1 MPYADLREFL
11 KTLEREGELARI
23 KEPVSPIL
31 EISEVTDRVS
41 KTPGGGK
48 ALLFEK
54 VEGYSVPVLTNML
67 GSEKRIK
74 LALGY
79 ENLEDIGWKL
89 YRLLRPEIPN
99 TFLEKLKRLPELK
112 KLNDSLPRIVR
123 KGPVKENIIREK
135 INVLDFPIP
144 KCWPE
149 DGGRYITFGQ
159 VITKDPESGVRNVG
173 LYRVQ
178 VLSERELALHWQ
190 IHKDGNHHY
199 WKAKRLGKK
208 LEVAI
213 AIGGDPV
220 LSYVA
225 SAPLPPEVD
234 EYLFAGLIRE
244 EGVELVKGET
254 VELEYP
260 AHAEI
265 VIEGYVDPQEELVDE
280 GPFGDHTGFYTPVD
294 KYPKMHITAILHRDN
309 PIYLS
314 TLVGRPPQEDKYIGW
329 ATERIFLPLIKFNL
343 PEVVDYHLPAE
354 GCFHNF
360 CFVSIKKRYP
370 GHAFKVAYALLGLGL
385 MSLEKVIVVFD
396 EWVNVHSMEE
406 VLWAWGNNM
415 DPSRDVLILK
425 GPIDVLDHSTSQVGF
440 GGKMVIDAT
449 TKWKE
454 EGYTRE
460 WPKVI
465 EMSKEA
471 KEKIDKLWD
480 RIKYQIYGDNRG
492 A

>member
-1 MPYADLREFL
+1 
-11 KTLEREGELARI
+11 ER
-23 KEPVSPIL
+23 VSPLL
-31 EISEVTDRVS
+31 EITEITDRVC
-41 KTPGGGK
+41 KMKGGGK
-48 ALLFEK
+48 ALLFEN

-67 GSEKRIK
+67 GSERRIK

-89 YRLLRPEIPN
+89 YKLLRPEIPN

-112 KLNDSLPRIVR
+112 KLNDSLPRIV
-123 KGPVKENIIREK
+123 KKAPVKENIIKDK
-135 INVLDFPIP
+135 INILDFPVL

-159 VITKDPESGVRNVG
+159 VITKDPESGIRNVG

-199 WKAKRLGKK
+199 WKAKRLNKR

-244 EGVELVKGET
+244 EGVELVRGET

-265 VIEGYVDPQEELVDE
+265 VIEGYVDPQEPLVDE

-294 KYPKMHITAILHRDN
+294 KYPKMHITAIVHRDN
-309 PIYLS
+309 PIYLA
-314 TLVGRPPQEDKYIGW
+314 TIVGRPPQEDKYIGW

-385 MSLEKVIVVFD
+385 MSLEKFIVVFD
-396 EWVNVHSMEE
+396 EWIDVHNIEE
-406 VLWAWGNNM
+406 VLWAWGNNV
-415 DPSRDVLILK
+415 DPQRDVLILK
-425 GPIDVLDHSTSQVGF
+425 GPIDVLDHSTNHVGF

-465 EMSKEA
+465 QMDPA
-471 KEKIDKLWD
+471 VKEKIDKLWQKLG
-480 RIKYQIYGDNRG
+480 ISEP
-492 A
+492 

>member
-1 MPYADLREFL
+1 MPYKDLREFL
-11 KTLEREGELARI
+11 KVLEKEGELLRI
-23 KEPVSPIL
+23 KEPLSPIL
-31 EISEVTDRVS
+31 EITELTDRVS
-41 KTPGGGK
+41 KLPNGGK

-89 YRLLRPEIPN
+89 YKLLRPEIPN
-99 TFLEKLKRLPELK
+99 TFLEKLKRIPELK
-112 KLNDSLPRIVR
+112 KLNDSLPRVMK
-123 KGPVKENIIREK
+123 KGPVKENVIRDN
-135 INVLDFPIP
+135 INILEFPVL

-159 VITKDPESGVRNVG
+159 VITKDPESGIRNIG

-199 WKAKRLGKK
+199 WKAKKLGKK
-208 LEVAI
+208 MEVAI

-244 EGVELVKGET
+244 EGVELLKGET
-254 VELEYP
+254 VDLEYP

-265 VIEGYVDPQEELVDE
+265 VIEGYVYPQEHLVDE

-294 KYPKMHITAILHRDN
+294 KYPKMHITAIVHRDN

-314 TLVGRPPQEDKYIGW
+314 TIVGRPPQEDKYLGW

-396 EWVNVHSMEE
+396 DWVNVHDIQE

-415 DPSRDVLILK
+415 DPSRDVLILR
-425 GPIDVLDHSTSQVGF
+425 GPIDVLDHSTNSVGF

-465 EMSKEA
+465 EMSKEV
-471 KEKIDKLWD
+471 KDKIDSLWQ
-480 RIKYQIYGDNRG
+480 RLKF
-492 A
+492 

>member
-1 MPYADLREFL
+1 MSYTDLREFL

-41 KTPGGGK
+41 KTPAGGK

-123 KGPVKENIIREK
+123 KGPVKENIIKEK

-159 VITKDPESGVRNVG
+159 VITKDPESGIRNVG

-396 EWVNVHSMEE
+396 EWVNVHNMEE

-465 EMSKEA
+465 EMSKEV

-480 RIKYQIYGDNRG
+480 RIKYQIYGDNRR

>member
-1 MPYADLREFL
+1 LD
-11 KTLEREGELARI
+11 
-23 KEPVSPIL
+23 
-31 EISEVTDRVS
+31 
-41 KTPGGGK
+41 
-48 ALLFEK
+48 
-54 VEGYSVPVLTNML
+54 
-67 GSEKRIK
+67 
-74 LALGY
+74 
-79 ENLEDIGWKL
+79 
-89 YRLLRPEIPN
+89 
-99 TFLEKLKRLPELK
+99 KLKKLPELK
-112 KLNDSLPRIVR
+112 KLNDALPKVV
-123 KGPVKENIIREK
+123 KDGPIREVIKREK
-135 INVLDFPIP
+135 IDVFEFPILQ
-144 KCWPE
+144 CWPE

-159 VITKDPESGVRNVG
+159 VITKDPESGIRNVG

-178 VLSERELALHWQ
+178 VLSPTELALHWQ

-199 WKAKRLGKK
+199 WKAKRLKK
-208 LEVAI
+208 RLDVAI

-244 EGVELVKGET
+244 EGVELIKGIT
-254 VELEYP
+254 VDLEYP

-265 VIEGYVDPQEELVDE
+265 VIEGYVDPEEPLVDE

-294 KYPKMHITAILHRDN
+294 KYPKMHITAILHRRD
-309 PIYLS
+309 PIYVA
-314 TLVGRPPQEDKYIGW
+314 TIVGKPPQEDKYIGW

-385 MSLEKVIVVFD
+385 MSLTKHVVVFD
-396 EWVNVHSMEE
+396 EDINVHDFGE
-406 VLWAWGNNM
+406 VLWAWGNNV
-415 DPSRDVLILK
+415 DPSRDVQILK
-425 GPIDVLDHSTSQVGF
+425 GPIDVLDHSTNEVGF
-440 GGKMVIDAT
+440 GGKMIIDAT

-454 EGYTRE
+454 EGYTRQ

-465 EMSKEA
+465 EMSEEVKKRIDA
-471 KEKIDKLWD
+471 IWDKL
-480 RIKYQIYGDNRG
+480 NL
-492 A
+492 

>member
-1 MPYADLREFL
+1 MPYKDLREFL
-11 KTLEREGELARI
+11 KVLEKEGELLRI
-23 KEPVSPIL
+23 KEPLSPIL
-31 EISEVTDRVS
+31 EITELTDRAS
-41 KTPGGGK
+41 KLPNGGK

-89 YRLLRPEIPN
+89 YKLLRPEIPN
-99 TFLEKLKRLPELK
+99 TFLEKLKRIPELK
-112 KLNDSLPRIVR
+112 KLNDSLPRVIK
-123 KGPVKENIIREK
+123 KGPVKENVIRDN
-135 INVLDFPIP
+135 INILEFPVL

-159 VITKDPESGVRNVG
+159 VITKDPESGIRNIG

-199 WKAKRLGKK
+199 WKAKKLGKK
-208 LEVAI
+208 MEVAI

-244 EGVELVKGET
+244 EGVELLKGET
-254 VELEYP
+254 VDLEYP

-265 VIEGYVDPQEELVDE
+265 VIEGYIDPQEPLVDE

-294 KYPKMHITAILHRDN
+294 KYPKMHITAIVHRDN

-314 TLVGRPPQEDKYIGW
+314 TIVGRPPQEDKYLGW

-396 EWVNVHSMEE
+396 DWVNVHDIQE

-415 DPSRDVLILK
+415 DPSRDVLILR
-425 GPIDVLDHSTSQVGF
+425 GPIDVLDHSTNSVGF

-465 EMSKEA
+465 EMSKEV
-471 KEKIDKLWD
+471 KDKIDSLWQ
-480 RIKYQIYGDNRG
+480 RLKF
-492 A
+492 

>member
-1 MPYADLREFL
+1 MRYKDLREFL
-11 KTLEREGELARI
+11 KVLEKEGELLRI
-23 KEPVSPIL
+23 KEPLSPIL
-31 EISEVTDRVS
+31 EITELTDRVS
-41 KTPGGGK
+41 KLPKGGK

-79 ENLEDIGWKL
+79 ENLEDVGWKL
-89 YRLLRPEIPN
+89 YKLLRPEIPN
-99 TFLEKLKRLPELK
+99 TFLEKLRRIPELK
-112 KLNDSLPRIVR
+112 KLNDSLPRVVK
-123 KGPVKENIIREK
+123 KGPVKENVIRDN
-135 INVLDFPIP
+135 INILDFPVL

-159 VITKDPESGVRNVG
+159 IVTKDPESGIRNVG
-173 LYRVQ
+173 LYRAQ

-199 WKAKRLGKK
+199 WKAKKLGKK
-208 LEVAI
+208 MEVAI

-254 VELEYP
+254 VDLEYP
-260 AHAEI
+260 AHAEM
-265 VIEGYVDPQEELVDE
+265 VIEGYVDPQEPLVDE

-294 KYPKMHITAILHRDN
+294 KYPKMHITTIVHRDN

-314 TLVGRPPQEDKYIGW
+314 TIVGRPPQEDKYLGW

-343 PEVVDYHLPAE
+343 SEVVDYHLPAE

-396 EWVNVHSMEE
+396 DWVNVHDIQE

-425 GPIDVLDHSTSQVGF
+425 GPIDVLDHSTNSVGF

-454 EGYTRE
+454 ERYTRE

-465 EMSKEA
+465 EMSKEV
-471 KEKIDKLWD
+471 KDKIDSIWQRLKF
-480 RIKYQIYGDNRG
+480 
-492 A
+492 

>member
-1 MPYADLREFL
+1 MPYKDLREFL
-11 KTLEREGELARI
+11 RRIEKEGELARI
-23 KEPVSPIL
+23 REEVSPIL
-31 EISEVTDRVS
+31 EITEITDRVS
-41 KTPGGGK
+41 KMPKGGK
-48 ALLFEK
+48 ALLFERVK
-54 VEGYSVPVLTNML
+54 GYSIPVLTNML
-67 GSEKRIK
+67 GSEKRVK

-89 YRLLRPEIPN
+89 YKLLRPEIPH
-99 TFLEKLKRLPELK
+99 TFLDKLKKLPELK
-112 KLNDSLPRIVR
+112 KLNDALPKVVKDGPIREVVR
-123 KGPVKENIIREK
+123 REK
-135 INVLDFPIP
+135 IDVLEFPILQ
-144 KCWPE
+144 CWPE

-159 VITKDPESGVRNVG
+159 VITKDPESGIRNVG

-178 VLSERELALHWQ
+178 VLSPTELALHWQ

-199 WKAKRLGKK
+199 WKAKRLKK
-208 LEVAI
+208 RLEVAI

-244 EGVELVKGET
+244 EGVELIKGIT
-254 VELEYP
+254 VDLEYP
-260 AHAEI
+260 AHAEV
-265 VIEGYVDPQEELVDE
+265 VIEGYVDPEEPLVDE
-280 GPFGDHTGFYTPVD
+280 GPFGDHTGFYTPMD
-294 KYPKMHITAILHRDN
+294 KYPKMHITAILHRRD
-309 PIYLS
+309 PIYVA
-314 TLVGRPPQEDKYIGW
+314 TIVGKPPQEDKYIGW

-385 MSLEKVIVVFD
+385 MSLTKHVVVFD
-396 EWVNVHSMEE
+396 EDINVHDFGE
-406 VLWAWGNNM
+406 VLWAWGNNV

-425 GPIDVLDHSTSQVGF
+425 GPIDVLDHSTNEVGF
-440 GGKMVIDAT
+440 GGKMIIDAT

-454 EGYTRE
+454 EGYTRQ

-465 EMSKEA
+465 EMSEEVKKRIDA
-471 KEKIDKLWD
+471 IWDKL
-480 RIKYQIYGDNRG
+480 NL
-492 A
+492 

>member
-1 MPYADLREFL
+1 MPYKDLREFL
-11 KTLEREGELARI
+11 KVLEKEGELLRI
-23 KEPVSPIL
+23 KEPLSPIL
-31 EISEVTDRVS
+31 EITELTDRVS
-41 KTPGGGK
+41 KLPNGGK

-89 YRLLRPEIPN
+89 YKLLRPEIPN
-99 TFLEKLKRLPELK
+99 TFLEKLKRIPELK
-112 KLNDSLPRIVR
+112 KLNDSLPRVMK
-123 KGPVKENIIREK
+123 KGPVKENVIRDN
-135 INVLDFPIP
+135 INILEFPVL

-159 VITKDPESGVRNVG
+159 VITKDPESGIRNIG

-199 WKAKRLGKK
+199 WKAKKLGKK
-208 LEVAI
+208 MEVAI

-244 EGVELVKGET
+244 EGVELLKGET
-254 VELEYP
+254 VDLEYP

-265 VIEGYVDPQEELVDE
+265 VIEGYVDPQEHLVDE

-294 KYPKMHITAILHRDN
+294 KYPKMHITAIVHRDN

-314 TLVGRPPQEDKYIGW
+314 TIVGRPPQEDKYLGW

-396 EWVNVHSMEE
+396 DWVNVHDIQE

-415 DPSRDVLILK
+415 DPSRDVLILR
-425 GPIDVLDHSTSQVGF
+425 GPIDVLDHSTNSVGF

-465 EMSKEA
+465 EMSKEV
-471 KEKIDKLWD
+471 KDKIDSLWQ
-480 RIKYQIYGDNRG
+480 RLKF
-492 A
+492 